1 MTSYSGGIK
10 SIKTGKYFYKFPYLK
25 TIKSILASFKLE
37 TSNLKL
43 KYTIIYKKLKI
54 MSIANRISAELKGD
68 RVIWAIVAVLMMLS
82 ILVVYSSTSML
93 AFRERGG
100 NTEFYLLKQVIML
113 ILGAVIMYAAHLIH
127 YRRFSLWSPYLLA
140 ASVPLLMLTLAV
152 GNEVNGATRW
162 IEIPI
167 IGLTFQTSDFAKIA
181 LIAYVARSITAKQEF
196 IEDFQSAFLPIIMPI
211 VIVCFLIAPSN
222 LSTALVIFATCM
234 VMMFIGRVAMKYIF
248 LLMFCGL
255 VAFAALI
262 VIGNA
267 FPTKV
272 RSHTWTE
279 RARSFIEDA
288 DGGDQTKLA
297 KMAIA
302 RGNMIGNGPGNS
314 IQKNFLPSAF
324 ADYIYAIIIEE
335 YGLVGGFIVMALY
348 MLLFFR
354 VVRLVTKSPKTFPAM
369 LAIGLIL
376 ILVVEALANMAVSVH
391 LVPVTG
397 QPLPLLSLGGT
408 SLLFTCVAFG
418 MILSVS
424 KFIETE

>member
-1 MTSYSGGIK
+1 
-10 SIKTGKYFYKFPYLK
+10 
-25 TIKSILASFKLE
+25 
-37 TSNLKL
+37 
-43 KYTIIYKKLKI
+43 

-68 RVIWAIVAVLMMLS
+68 RVIWAIVSVLMMLS

-113 ILGAVIMYAAHLIH
+113 ILGAVIMYAAHLVH
-127 YRRFSLWSPYLLA
+127 YRRYSHWSPYLLA

-167 IGLTFQTSDFAKIA
+167 VGLTFQTSDFAKIA

-196 IEDFQSAFLPIIMPI
+196 IEDFQSAFLPIIVPI

-279 RARSFIEDA
+279 RARSFIEDE
-288 DGGDQTKLA
+288 DGGDQTRMA

-314 IQKNFLPSAF
+314 IQKNHLPSAF

-397 QPLPLLSLGGT
+397 QPLPLLSMGGT
-408 SLLFTCVAFG
+408 SLLFTCIALG

>member
-1 MTSYSGGIK
+1 
-10 SIKTGKYFYKFPYLK
+10 
-25 TIKSILASFKLE
+25 
-37 TSNLKL
+37 
-43 KYTIIYKKLKI
+43 

-68 RVIWAIVAVLMMLS
+68 RVIWAIVGVLMMLS
-82 ILVVYSSTSML
+82 ILVVYSSTSTL

-127 YRRFSLWSPYLLA
+127 YRRYSHWSPYFLA

-181 LIAYVARSITAKQEF
+181 LIAYVARSITSKQDY

-262 VIGNA
+262 VLGNA

-279 RARSFIEDA
+279 RARSFIEDE
-288 DGGDQTKLA
+288 DGTEQTKLA

-302 RGNMIGNGPGNS
+302 KGNIVGNGPGNS

-335 YGLVGGFIVMALY
+335 YGLIGGFIVMALY

-424 KFIETE
+424 KFIETD

>member
-1 MTSYSGGIK
+1 
-10 SIKTGKYFYKFPYLK
+10 
-25 TIKSILASFKLE
+25 
-37 TSNLKL
+37 
-43 KYTIIYKKLKI
+43 

-68 RVIWAIVAVLMMLS
+68 RVIWAIVSVLMMLS
-82 ILVVYSSTSML
+82 ILVVYSSTSTL
-93 AFRERGG
+93 AFRNHGG

-127 YRRFSLWSPYLLA
+127 YRRYNLWSPYLLA

-167 IGLTFQTSDFAKIA
+167 VGLTFQTSDFAKIA

-196 IEDFQSAFLPIIMPI
+196 IQDFQSAFLPIIVPI

-279 RARSFIEDA
+279 RARSFIEDE
-288 DGGDQTKLA
+288 DGGDQTKMA

-335 YGLVGGFIVMALY
+335 YGLVGGFVVMALY

>member
-1 MTSYSGGIK
+1 
-10 SIKTGKYFYKFPYLK
+10 
-25 TIKSILASFKLE
+25 
-37 TSNLKL
+37 
-43 KYTIIYKKLKI
+43 
-54 MSIANRISAELKGD
+54 MSLSNRISAELKGD
-68 RVIWAIVAVLMMLS
+68 RVIWAIVGVLMMLS
-82 ILVVYSSTSML
+82 ILVVYSSTSTL

-113 ILGAVIMYAAHLIH
+113 ILGGIIMYTAHLIH
-127 YRRFSLWSPYLLA
+127 YRRFSHWAPYMLA
-140 ASVPLLMLTLAV
+140 ASVPLLMLTLAI

-181 LIAYVARSITAKQEF
+181 LIAYVARSITSKQDY
-196 IEDFQSAFLPIIMPI
+196 IEDFQSAFLPIIVPI

-222 LSTALVIFATCM
+222 LSTALVIFSTCM

-279 RARSFIEDA
+279 RARSFLEDEE
-288 DGGDQTKLA
+288 GTEQTKFA

-302 RGNMIGNGPGNS
+302 KGNLVGNGPGNS
-314 IQKNFLPSAF
+314 LQKNFLPSAF

-335 YGLVGGFIVMALY
+335 YGLIGGFVVMALY

-424 KFIETE
+424 KFIETDY

>member
-1 MTSYSGGIK
+1 M
-10 SIKTGKYFYKFPYLK
+10 L
-25 TIKSILASFKLE
+25 
-37 TSNLKL
+37 
-43 KYTIIYKKLKI
+43 
-54 MSIANRISAELKGD
+54 
-68 RVIWAIVAVLMMLS
+68 LS
-82 ILVVYSSTSML
+82 ILVVYSSTSTL

-100 NTEFYLLKQVIML
+100 NTEFYLLKQIIML
-113 ILGAVIMYAAHLIH
+113 IVGAIIMYAAHLIH
-127 YRRFSLWSPYLLA
+127 YRRFSHWSPYLLA
-140 ASVPLLMLTLAV
+140 TSVPLLMLTLAI

-181 LIAYVARSITAKQEF
+181 LIAYVARSITSKQDY
-196 IEDFQSAFLPIIMPI
+196 IEDFQSAFLPIIVPI

-279 RARSFIEDA
+279 RARSFFEDE
-288 DGGDQTKLA
+288 DGELQTQQA

-302 RGNMIGNGPGNS
+302 KGSLVGNGPGNS
-314 IQKNFLPSAF
+314 LQKNFLPSAF

-335 YGLVGGFIVMALY
+335 YGLLGGFVVLALY

-369 LAIGLIL
+369 LAIGLML
-376 ILVVEALANMAVSVH
+376 IMVVEALANMAVSVH
-391 LVPVTG
+391 MVPVTG
-397 QPLPLLSLGGT
+397 QPLPILSLGGT
-408 SLLFTCVAFG
+408 SLLFTCLSFG

-424 KFIETE
+424 RLIETDY

>member
-1 MTSYSGGIK
+1 
-10 SIKTGKYFYKFPYLK
+10 
-25 TIKSILASFKLE
+25 
-37 TSNLKL
+37 
-43 KYTIIYKKLKI
+43 

-279 RARSFIEDA
+279 RARSFIEDE

>member
-1 MTSYSGGIK
+1 
-10 SIKTGKYFYKFPYLK
+10 
-25 TIKSILASFKLE
+25 
-37 TSNLKL
+37 
-43 KYTIIYKKLKI
+43 

-68 RVIWAIVAVLMMLS
+68 RVIWAIVSVLMMLS

-93 AFRERGG
+93 AFREHGG

-113 ILGAVIMYAAHLIH
+113 ILGAVIMYAAHLVH
-127 YRRFSLWSPYLLA
+127 YRRYSHWSPYLLA

-181 LIAYVARSITAKQEF
+181 LIAYVARSITSKQEF
-196 IEDFQSAFLPIIMPI
+196 IEDFQSAFLPIIVPI

-279 RARSFIEDA
+279 RARSFIEDE
-288 DGGDQTKLA
+288 DGGDQTRMA

-314 IQKNFLPSAF
+314 IQKNHLPSAF

-397 QPLPLLSLGGT
+397 QPLPLLSMGGT
-408 SLLFTCVAFG
+408 SLLFTCIALG

>member
-1 MTSYSGGIK
+1 MSCKLSSNKIK
-10 SIKTGKYFYKFPYLK
+10 
-25 TIKSILASFKLE
+25 
-37 TSNLKL
+37 
-43 KYTIIYKKLKI
+43 KI
-54 MSIANRISAELKGD
+54 MSISNRISAELKGD
-68 RVIWAIVAVLMMLS
+68 RVIWAIVGILMMLS
-82 ILVVYSSTSML
+82 ILVVYSSTSTL

-113 ILGAVIMYAAHLIH
+113 ALGGAIMYAAHLIH
-127 YRRFSLWSPYLLA
+127 YRRFSHWSPYMLA

-181 LIAYVARSITAKQEF
+181 LIAYVARSITSKQDY

-222 LSTALVIFATCM
+222 LSTALVIFTTCM

-279 RARSFIEDA
+279 RARSFLEDD
-288 DGGDQTKLA
+288 DGTEQTKFA

-302 RGNMIGNGPGNS
+302 KGNLVGNGPGNS

-335 YGLVGGFIVMALY
+335 YGLIGGFVVMALY

-376 ILVVEALANMAVSVH
+376 IMVVEALANMAVSVH

-397 QPLPLLSLGGT
+397 QPLPILSLGGT

-424 KFIETE
+424 KFIETDY

>member
-1 MTSYSGGIK
+1 
-10 SIKTGKYFYKFPYLK
+10 
-25 TIKSILASFKLE
+25 
-37 TSNLKL
+37 
-43 KYTIIYKKLKI
+43 
-54 MSIANRISAELKGD
+54 MSISNRISAELKGD
-68 RVIWAIVAVLMMLS
+68 RVIWAIVGVLMMLS
-82 ILVVYSSTSML
+82 ILVVYSSTSTL

-100 NTEFYLLKQVIML
+100 NTEFYLLKQIIML
-113 ILGAVIMYAAHLIH
+113 ILGGIIMYIAHLIP
-127 YRRFSLWSPYLLA
+127 YRRYSHWAPYLLA

-167 IGLTFQTSDFAKIA
+167 VGLTFQTSDFAKIA
-181 LIAYVARSITAKQEF
+181 LIAYVARSITSKQDY
-196 IEDFQSAFLPIIMPI
+196 IEDFQSAFLPIIVPI
-211 VIVCFLIAPSN
+211 IIVCFLIAPSN

-279 RARSFIEDA
+279 RARSFFEDE
-288 DGGDQTKLA
+288 DGELQTQQA

-302 RGNMIGNGPGNS
+302 KGSLVGNGPGNS
-314 IQKNFLPSAF
+314 LQKNFLPSAF

-335 YGLVGGFIVMALY
+335 YGLLGGFVVLALY

-369 LAIGLIL
+369 LAIGLML
-376 ILVVEALANMAVSVH
+376 IMVIEALANMAVSVH
-391 LVPVTG
+391 MVPVTG
-397 QPLPLLSLGGT
+397 QPLPILSLGGT
-408 SLLFTCVAFG
+408 SLLFTCLSFG

-424 KFIETE
+424 RLIETDY

>member
-1 MTSYSGGIK
+1 
-10 SIKTGKYFYKFPYLK
+10 
-25 TIKSILASFKLE
+25 
-37 TSNLKL
+37 
-43 KYTIIYKKLKI
+43 

-68 RVIWAIVAVLMMLS
+68 RVIWAIVSVLMMLS
-82 ILVVYSSTSML
+82 ILVVYSSTSTL
-93 AFRERGG
+93 AFRNKGG

-113 ILGAVIMYAAHLIH
+113 GLGAVIMYAAHLIH
-127 YRRFSLWSPYLLA
+127 YRRYSHWSPYLLA
-140 ASVPLLMLTLAV
+140 ASVPLLMLTLAI

-196 IEDFQSAFLPIIMPI
+196 IEDFQSAFLPIIVPI

-279 RARSFIEDA
+279 RARSFIEDE

-335 YGLVGGFIVMALY
+335 YGLTGGFIVMALY